1 MLIEIA
7 ETHLAPPGKRVASVS
22 VTKRQVNGTAD
33 GAGRVEL
40 ELGKVTNAVTVLR
53 TAHQ

>member
-7 ETHLAPPGKRVASVS
+7 ETHLAPPGKRSPASALR
-22 VTKRQVNGTAD
+22 KAGQRHRCD
-33 GAGRVEL
+33 GAGRVEP

-53 TAHQ
+53 TAYQ